1 MTDAEL
7 IRFLEDLSGM
17 ARTLHG
23 HHNPLQHE
31 RQRRKLLRK
40 YKPFSYERWHDD
52 STFRLKLL
60 SLIPHDVLPRLADE
74 IDAFVRAYKEQRAK
88 EQQAI
93 INEVYSKEKGIVLLH

>member
-23 HHNPLQHE
+23 YHSPLQHE
-31 RQRRKLLRK
+31 RQRRKLLK
-40 YKPFSYERWHDD
+40 ENKPLSYKRWGDD
-52 STFRLKLL
+52 SMFRLRLL
-60 SLIPHDVLPRLADE
+60 NLIPHDVLLRLADE
-74 IDAFVRAYKEQRAK
+74 IDVFVKTYKEQRAK

-93 INEVYSKEKGIVLLH
+93 INEAYSEEKGIVLLH

>member
-23 HHNPLQHE
+23 YHSPLQHE
-31 RQRRKLLRK
+31 RQRRKLLRED
-40 YKPFSYERWHDD
+40 KPLSYESWSDNTP
-52 STFRLKLL
+52 SIFRLKLL

-74 IDAFVRAYKEQRAK
+74 IDAFVRAYKG
-88 EQQAI
+88 QQAI
-93 INEVYSKEKGIVLLH
+93 INEVYTKENEVALLH